1 MLRLLIAAYT
11 QFVIMLGELKKGL
24 GVKRKCLC
32 SRTTTVLLEGTI
44 QKMYDVGLLNIY
56 CIISK

>member
-1 MLRLLIAAYT
+1 MVMLGLLVVAYI

-32 SRTTTVLLEGTI
+32 SKNTAVC
-44 QKMYDVGLLNIY
+44 LNGPYKICMMWLCY
-56 CIISK
+56 MFIAS